1 FWVVHGG
8 PRREG
13 GPSGGAVVFVAV
25 VFVAASGGIGAAT
38 GRPGGTDRSADA
50 LTGAPVSTI
59 GNFTI
64 PSAGSNK
71 ASALAAQIKIKPV
84 NFILASGESFSAN
97 LSVSDSKFAPC
108 EEDQWVKRSL
118 RGGRSPCKIQR
129 SG

>member
-1 FWVVHGG
+1 LGTG
-8 PRREG
+8 ELG
-13 GPSGGAVVFVAV
+13 T
-25 VFVAASGGIGAAT
+25 AT
-38 GRPGGTDRSADA
+38 GRPGGSDGSIEA
-50 LTGAPVSTI
+50 LTAGPVSTI

-97 LSVSDSKFAPC
+97 LWVSDSKFAPS
-108 EEDQWVKRSL
+108 EEEQCVKRSL
-118 RGGRSPCKIQR
+118 PRVHSPCKIQR